1 MIWLIQDLDLFSV
14 LLRAFT
20 LSFEALAVGGVIFLL
35 LAATPALTENSLRSS
50 LARFTS
56 WAALALAVT
65 QALSALESAVE
76 MMNGSGLG
84 WHDVLTAGFFL
95 SDAVIV
101 SASILLWVLLRFA
114 PSFHWFALLL
124 ALTITGSS
132 VALSHAASRLED
144 RALLVLLTA
153 AHHLGSSA
161 WIGAMPSLLVALR
174 KGGNRKL
181 VQRYSAIAI
190 AGVTMLVLAGLG
202 MARFYVGSWNGLY
215 GTSYG
220 MLVLAKVYLFAM
232 TVVLGA
238 GNFLLARAASSDPAP
253 LLKRLRRVS
262 EVEIGLGFTAILVAA
277 SLTSQPAA
285 VDVGPDQLSKAEIV
299 QRLEWH
305 WPELHS
311 PDFSQLKQRI
321 SLSSKLQDSFSEGA
335 ENDVMDRAWSEYN
348 HHWAGLIVLLAGT
361 FALIARF
368 RRQAW
373 ARNWPL
379 LFICLAVFIVL
390 RADPEAWP
398 LGPRP
403 FWASFAES
411 EVLEHRFFA
420 LLIVGFAVFQWAV
433 ETGRWQSPRAA
444 LVFPGLCAIGGA
456 VLLTHSHAFGNVK
469 DETLVEIS
477 HSSIALLGAT
487 AGWSRWMELRLPPDS
502 AEGESRLRTV
512 TRWIWPVCLILVG
525 VVLLD
530 YREA

>member
-35 LAATPALTENSLRSS
+35 LAATPSLAEDAQRRSV
-50 LARFTS
+50 ARFTS

-65 QALSALESAVE
+65 QALSGLESSVE
-76 MMNGSGLG
+76 MMNGSGLS
-84 WHDVLTAGFFL
+84 WHDVLTAGFFV
-95 SDAVIV
+95 SDAVMV
-101 SASILLWVLLRFA
+101 LASILLWGFLRFA
-114 PSFHWFALLL
+114 PSARWLMALLVL
-124 ALTITGSS
+124 VVTGSS

-144 RALLVLLTA
+144 RGLLVALTA

-161 WIGAMPSLLVALR
+161 WIGGMPSLLVALR
-174 KGGNRKL
+174 KGGDRKL

-190 AGVTMLVLAGLG
+190 AGVATLVLAGLG
-202 MARFYVGSWNGLY
+202 MSYFYVGSWNGLY

-220 MLVLAKVYLFAM
+220 MLVLAKVYLFVM
-232 TVVLGA
+232 TVALGA
-238 GNFLLARAASSDPAP
+238 GNFLLGRAMSNDPTP

-285 VDVGPDQLSKAEIV
+285 IDVGPDQLSKAEIV
-299 QRLEWH
+299 QRLAWH

-311 PDFSQLKQRI
+311 PDFSQLKHRI
-321 SLSSKLQDSFSEGA
+321 SLNSKLQDSFSEGA
-335 ENDVMDRAWSEYN
+335 ENDAMDRAWSEYN
-348 HHWAGLIVLLAGT
+348 HHWAGLIVLLAGF
-361 FALIARF
+361 FALVARF
-368 RRQAW
+368 PRQAW

-379 LFICLAVFIVL
+379 LFICLAIFIVL

-411 EVLEHRFFA
+411 EVLEHRFFS

-433 ETGRWQSPRAA
+433 ETGRWQSQRAA

-487 AGWSRWMELRLPPDS
+487 AGWSRWMELRLPPGTAGDD
-502 AEGESRLRTV
+502 SRLRTV
-512 TRWIWPVCLILVG
+512 VRWLWPVCLILVG